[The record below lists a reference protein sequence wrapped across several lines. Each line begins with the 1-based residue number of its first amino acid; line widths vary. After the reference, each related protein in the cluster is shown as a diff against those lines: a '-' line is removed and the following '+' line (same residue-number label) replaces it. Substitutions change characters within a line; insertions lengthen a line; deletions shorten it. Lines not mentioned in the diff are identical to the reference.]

1 MDALAT
7 ARESLHAG
15 RLMEAVDEARELLA
29 AQPGNVDAMYLQALA
44 LSRLGAGPVAAD
56 LLRGLLGRDGTP
68 VPLRADALALQGR
81 LRKDRA
87 AEAEGDLAALAAEAS
102 APYEEALRLAPSAFF
117 AVNAATLRC
126 LAGDRD
132 RSEALAREALRLAA
146 VPDAQDDHW
155 RAATQ
160 GECFV
165 LLGDAAAARR
175 HYRDARSRAGRR
187 YGDLASMRRQLRLLA
202 RAIPG
207 AAGMLAELPV
217 PKVVAFTGH
226 MLDAA
231 DRAPARFPAAA
242 EPAVTAA
249 LEAWLDAT
257 GEVIGYSQAA
267 CGGDILFLEA
277 LQRRGHENHVTLP
290 CARQDYIE
298 QSVAFAGPPWV
309 ARFERALAGAT
320 SVGYATA
327 EAYLGDEI
335 LFEHAS
341 RFIDGRALVRA
352 RELEGEAVMLAMLDA
367 GAAGAPGGA
376 LRTLEEWRRAGHA
389 AHLIDLAA
397 LRRGL
402 PAKVPSLRAQVPF
415 VAAGPGRPLGRRICG
430 IVFCD
435 VRGYS
440 RVTEEYS
447 PLFQERFLG
456 EARAVIDTLGDQ
468 FLTAQTAG
476 DGIYATFASVPAL
489 AEFSLELRDRVGRID
504 WTRFGMPAG
513 THVRLAAHC
522 GPAFPIDDPVTR
534 QPNFCGTHVSRTARI
549 EPVVTPGE
557 IFATEVVAAYLALQA
572 PREYRCDYLGVLPL
586 AKGFGA
592 APLYR
597 LRRAGGAAA

>member
-1 MDALAT
+1 MNPLAA

-15 RLMEAVDEARELLA
+15 RLMEAVDDLRELLA
-29 AQPGNVDAMYLQALA
+29 AEPGNADASYLEALA
-44 LSRLGAGPVAAD
+44 LSRLGAGTVAAEI
-56 LLRGLLGRDGTP
+56 LRSLLGREG
-68 VPLRADALALQGR
+68 VAVALRADALALQGR
-81 LRKDRA
+81 LLKDRA
-87 AEAEGDLAALAAEAS
+87 AQAATASLAADAS
-102 APYEEALRLAPSAFF
+102 ALYEEALQLAPSAFF
-117 AVNAATLRC
+117 AVNAATLRG

-132 RSEALAREALRLAA
+132 RSEALAREALRLAGA
-146 VPDAQDDHW
+146 AGAIDDHW

-160 GECFV
+160 GECSL
-165 LLGDAAAARR
+165 LLGDADAARR
-175 HYRDARSRAGRR
+175 HYREARARAAQRL
-187 YGDLASMRRQLRLLA
+187 GDVASMRRQLRLLA
-202 RAIPG
+202 RAVP
-207 AAGMLAELPV
+207 AAADMLAELAV

-226 MLDAA
+226 MLDAPG
-231 DRAPARFPAAA
+231 RMPPRFPAAA
-242 EPAVTAA
+242 EPAVAAA
-249 LEAWLDAT
+249 LAAWLDAT

-290 CARQDYIE
+290 CAKPDYIE
-298 QSVAFAGPPWV
+298 QSVAFAGPAWV
-309 ARFERALAGAT
+309 ARFEKALAGAT

-327 EAYLGDEI
+327 EAYLGDEV

-352 RELEGEAVMLAMLDA
+352 RELEGEALMLALLDA

-376 LRTLEEWRRAGHA
+376 LRTLEEWRAAGHA
-389 AHLIDLAA
+389 GELIDLAA
-397 LRRGL
+397 LRGNA
-402 PAKVPSLRAQVPF
+402 PADGASPQG
-415 VAAGPGRPLGRRICG
+415 AAAALASPTRRLGRRICG

-447 PLFQERFLG
+447 PRFQERFLG

-489 AEFSLELRDRVGRID
+489 AEFSLELRDRIGRID
-504 WTRFGMPAG
+504 WTRFGMPAD
-513 THVRLAAHC
+513 THVRMAIHC

-534 QPNFCGTHVSRTARI
+534 QPNFCGSHVSRTARI

-572 PREYRCDYLGVLPL
+572 PREYGCDYLGVLPL

-597 LRRAGGAAA
+597 LRRAGGGAG

>member
-29 AQPGNVDAMYLQALA
+29 AQPGNADALYLEALA
-44 LSRLGAGPVAAD
+44 LSRLGAGTVAAGI
-56 LLRGLLGRDGTP
+56 LRNLLGREG
-68 VPLRADALALQGR
+68 VAVALRADALALQGR
-81 LRKDRA
+81 LIKDEA
-87 AEAEGDLAALAAEAS
+87 AEAAAGSASLAADAS
-102 APYEEALRLAPSAFF
+102 ELYEGALGLAPSAFF

-126 LAGDRD
+126 LAGDRV
-132 RSEALAREALRLAA
+132 RGETLAREALRLAGA
-146 VPDAQDDHW
+146 AGADDDHW

-160 GECFV
+160 GECFL
-165 LLGDAAAARR
+165 LLGDHDAARR
-175 HYRDARSRAGRR
+175 HYREARARAAHRH
-187 YGDLASMRRQLRLLA
+187 GDVASMRRQLRLLA

-207 AAGMLAELPV
+207 AADMLGELPV

-231 DRAPARFPAAA
+231 GRVPSRFPAAA
-242 EPAVTAA
+242 EPAVAAA
-249 LEAWLDAT
+249 LEAWLDAA
-257 GEVIGYSQAA
+257 GDVIGYSQAA

-277 LQRRGHENHVTLP
+277 LQRRGYENHVTLP
-290 CARQDYIE
+290 CAKQDYIG
-298 QSVAFAGPPWV
+298 QSVAFAGPAWV
-309 ARFERALAGAT
+309 ARFEAALAGAT

-352 RELEGEAVMLAMLDA
+352 RQLEGEASMLALLDA
-367 GAAGAPGGA
+367 GAVGASGGA
-376 LRTLEEWRRAGHA
+376 LHTLEEWRRAGHA
-389 AHLIDLAA
+389 GELIDLAA

-402 PAKVPSLRAQVPF
+402 PAKADSPPAAAP
-415 VAAGPGRPLGRRICG
+415 VAPAAATPRLGRRICG

-440 RVTEEYS
+440 KVAEEYS
-447 PLFQERFLG
+447 PRFQERFLG

-489 AEFSLELRDRVGRID
+489 AEFSLQLRDRVGRID
-504 WTRFGMPAG
+504 WTRFGMPPD
-513 THVRLAAHC
+513 THVRMAAHC

-534 QPNFCGTHVSRTARI
+534 QPNFCGTHVNRTARI

-597 LRRAGGAAA
+597 LRRAGAC

>member
-1 MDALAT
+1 MDALAA

-29 AQPGNVDAMYLQALA
+29 AEPGNAEALYLEALA
-44 LSRLGAGPVAAD
+44 LSRLGARTVAAEI
-56 LLRGLLGRDGTP
+56 LRGLLAREDMAIA
-68 VPLRADALALQGR
+68 LRADALALHGR
-81 LRKDRA
+81 LLKDRA
-87 AEAEGDLAALAAEAS
+87 AEAGTNLASLAAEAG
-102 APYEEALRLAPSAFF
+102 ALYEEALRLAPSAFF

-126 LAGDRD
+126 LAGERD
-132 RSEALAREALRLAA
+132 RGEALAREALRLAA
-146 VPDAQDDHW
+146 AGADHDHW

-165 LLGDAAAARR
+165 LLGDADAARR
-175 HYRDARSRAGRR
+175 RYREAHARAAHRR
-187 YGDLASMRRQLRLLA
+187 GDVASMRRQLRLLA
-202 RAIPG
+202 RAIPN
-207 AAGMLAELPV
+207 AADMLAELPV

-231 DRAPARFPAAA
+231 RRAPSRFPPAA
-242 EPAVTAA
+242 EPAVAAA
-249 LEAWLDAT
+249 LESWLDAT

-290 CARQDYIE
+290 CAKQDYVE
-298 QSVAFAGPPWV
+298 QSVAFAGPAWV
-309 ARFERALAGAT
+309 ARFDRALAAAT

-352 RELEGEAVMLAMLDA
+352 RELEGEALMLALLDA
-367 GAAGAPGGA
+367 AASGASGGA
-376 LRTLEEWRRAGHA
+376 LHTLEEWRRAGHD
-389 AHLIDLAA
+389 AHLLDLSA

-402 PAKVPSLRAQVPF
+402 PADGPSPRAAAA
-415 VAAGPGRPLGRRICG
+415 VAPARRLGRRICG
-430 IVFCD
+430 IAFCD

-447 PLFQERFLG
+447 PRFQERFLG
-456 EARAVIDTLGDQ
+456 LARAVIDKLGDQ

-489 AEFSLELRDRVGRID
+489 AEFCLALRERVGRID
-504 WTRFGMPAG
+504 WTDFGMPRD
-513 THVRLAAHC
+513 TNVRVAAHC

-557 IFATEVVAAYLALQA
+557 VFATEVVAAYLALQA
-572 PREYRCDYLGVLPL
+572 PRDYRCDYLGVLPL

-597 LRRAGGAAA
+597 LRRAGDDA

>member
-1 MDALAT
+1 MDALAA
-7 ARESLHAG
+7 ARESLHSG

-29 AQPGNVDAMYLQALA
+29 AAPGNADALYLEALA
-44 LSRLGAGPVAAD
+44 LSRLGAGTVAAD
-56 LLRGLLGRDGTP
+56 ILRDLLGREG
-68 VPLRADALALQGR
+68 VALALRADALALQGR
-81 LRKDRA
+81 LLKDRA
-87 AEAEGDLAALAAEAS
+87 ADAGAGLASLAAEAG
-102 APYEEALRLAPSAFF
+102 ALYEEALRLAPSAFF

-126 LAGDRD
+126 LAGERE
-132 RSEALAREALRLAA
+132 RSEALGREALRLAGTPGA
-146 VPDAQDDHW
+146 DDDHW
-155 RAATQ
+155 RAATR
-160 GECFV
+160 GECFL
-165 LLGDAAAARR
+165 LLGDPDAARR
-175 HYRDARSRAGRR
+175 HYREARACAARR
-187 YGDLASMRRQLRLLA
+187 YGDIASMRRQLRLIA

-207 AAGMLAELPV
+207 AADMLAELPV

-226 MLDAA
+226 MIDAPG
-231 DRAPARFPAAA
+231 RVQARFPAAA
-242 EPAVTAA
+242 EPAVAAA

-290 CARQDYIE
+290 CAKPDYIE
-298 QSVAFAGPPWV
+298 QSVAFAGPTWV
-309 ARFERALAGAT
+309 ARFDKALAGAT

-327 EAYLGDEI
+327 EAYLGDAI

-352 RELEGEAVMLAMLDA
+352 RQLEGEALMLALLDA
-367 GAAGAPGGA
+367 GASGAAGGA
-376 LRTLEEWRRAGHA
+376 LHTLEEWRRAGHA
-389 AHLIDLAA
+389 GELIDLVA

-402 PAKVPSLRAQVPF
+402 PAGGASPPAPAP
-415 VAAGPGRPLGRRICG
+415 VAPAGDTPRLGRRICG

-447 PLFQERFLG
+447 PRFQERFLG

-476 DGIYATFASVPAL
+476 DGIYATFATVRAL
-489 AEFSLELRDRVGRID
+489 AEFSLELRDRIGRID
-504 WTRFGMPAG
+504 WAQFGMPSD
-513 THVRLAAHC
+513 THVRVAAHC

-557 IFATEVVAAYLALQA
+557 VFATEVVAAYLALQA
-572 PREYRCDYLGVLPL
+572 PHEYRCDYLGVLPL

>member
-1 MDALAT
+1 MNALAA

-15 RLMEAVDEARELLA
+15 RLMEAVDDARELLA
-29 AQPGNVDAMYLQALA
+29 AEPGNAEALYLEALA
-44 LSRLGAGPVAAD
+44 LSRLGSVTVAAEILRKLLARED
-56 LLRGLLGRDGTP
+56 LAIA
-68 VPLRADALALQGR
+68 LRADALALHGR
-81 LRKDRA
+81 LLKDGA
-87 AEAEGDLAALAAEAS
+87 AAAAKNLASLAAEAS
-102 APYEEALRLAPSAFF
+102 APYEEALQLAPSAFF
-117 AVNAATLRC
+117 AVNAATLQC
-126 LAGDRD
+126 LAGNRE
-132 RSEALAREALRLAA
+132 RGETLARDALRLAGA
-146 VPDAQDDHW
+146 PGADHDHW

-160 GECFV
+160 GECCV
-165 LLGDAAAARR
+165 LLGDADAARR
-175 HYRDARSRAGRR
+175 HYREARARAARR
-187 YGDLASMRRQLRLLA
+187 YGDVASMRRQLRLLA

-207 AAGMLAELPV
+207 AAEMLAELPV

-231 DRAPARFPAAA
+231 GRAPARFPPAA
-242 EPAVTAA
+242 EPAVAA
-249 LEAWLDAT
+249 AIESWLDAT
-257 GEVIGYSQAA
+257 GEMIGYSQAA

-290 CARQDYIE
+290 CAKQDYVE
-298 QSVAFAGPPWV
+298 QSVAFAGPSWV
-309 ARFERALAGAT
+309 ARFDRALAAAT

-352 RELEGEAVMLAMLDA
+352 RELEGEALMLALLDA
-367 GAAGAPGGA
+367 AASGASGGA
-376 LRTLEEWRRAGHA
+376 LHTLEEWRRAGHGT
-389 AHLIDLAA
+389 HLLDLSA

-402 PAKVPSLRAQVPF
+402 PADRPSTRAAAAAAP
-415 VAAGPGRPLGRRICG
+415 AGPARRLGRRICG
-430 IVFCD
+430 IAFCD

-447 PLFQERFLG
+447 PRFQERFLG

-489 AEFSLELRDRVGRID
+489 AEFCLALRERVGRID
-504 WTRFGMPAG
+504 WTDFGMPRD
-513 THVRLAAHC
+513 TNVRVAAHC
-522 GPAFPIDDPVTR
+522 GPADDPVTR

-557 IFATEVVAAYLALQA
+557 VFATEVVAAYLALQA
-572 PREYRCDYLGVLPL
+572 PRDYRCDYLGVLPL

-597 LRRAGGAAA
+597 LRRAGDAA

>member
-1 MDALAT
+1 MNALAA
-7 ARESLHAG
+7 AREALHAG
-15 RLMEAVDEARELLA
+15 RLMEAVDDLRELPA
-29 AQPGNVDAMYLQALA
+29 VEAGNAEASYLQALA
-44 LSRLGAGPVAAD
+44 LSRLGSGTAAAEI
-56 LLRGLLGRDGTP
+56 LRGLLERADVP
-68 VPLRADALALQGR
+68 VLLRADALALRGR
-81 LRKDRA
+81 LLKDRA
-87 AEAEGDLAALAAEAS
+87 AEAGPGLAALAADAG
-102 APYEEALRLAPSAFF
+102 ALYEEALQLAPGAFF
-117 AVNAATLRC
+117 AVNAATLRR
-126 LAGDRD
+126 LAGDRA
-132 RSEALAREALRLAA
+132 RSEAFARDALRLAGA
-146 VPDAQDDHW
+146 AGAQDDHW
-155 RAATQ
+155 RAATE
-160 GECFV
+160 GECFL
-165 LLGDAAAARR
+165 LLGDAGAARH
-175 HYRDARSRAGRR
+175 HYREARRRAAHR
-187 YGDLASMRRQLRLLA
+187 YGDVASMRRQLRLLA

-207 AAGMLAELPV
+207 AADVLPELPV

-231 DRAPARFPAAA
+231 GRAPSRFPPVA
-242 EPAVTAA
+242 EPAVAAA

-277 LQRRGHENHVTLP
+277 LQRRGLETHVTLP
-290 CARQDYIE
+290 CAKQDYLE
-298 QSVAFAGPPWV
+298 QSVAFAGPPWI
-309 ARFERALAGAT
+309 ARFERALEGAT

-327 EAYLGDEI
+327 EAYLGDEV

-341 RFIDGRALVRA
+341 RYIDGRALVHA
-352 RELEGEAVMLAMLDA
+352 RELEGEAVMLALLDG
-367 GAAGAPGGA
+367 GAEGAPGGA

-397 LRRGL
+397 LRQGL
-402 PAKVPSLRAQVPF
+402 PVQGASPREQAP
-415 VAAGPGRPLGRRICG
+415 AARAGPARRLGRRICG

-447 PLFQERFLG
+447 PRFQERFLG

-489 AEFSLELRDRVGRID
+489 AEFSLQLRDRIGRID
-504 WTRFGMPAG
+504 WTRFGMPAD
-513 THVRLAAHC
+513 THVRMAAHC

-557 IFATEVVAAYLALQA
+557 IFATDVVAAYLALQA
-572 PREYRCDYLGVLPL
+572 PRDYRCDYLGVLPL

-597 LRRAGGAAA
+597 LRRAGCR